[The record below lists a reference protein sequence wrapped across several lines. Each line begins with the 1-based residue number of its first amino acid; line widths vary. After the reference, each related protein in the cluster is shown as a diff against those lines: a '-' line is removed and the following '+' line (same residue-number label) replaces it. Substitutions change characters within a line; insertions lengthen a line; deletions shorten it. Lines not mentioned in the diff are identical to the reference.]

1 MAIEEAKKEAT
12 KKAINDLTPET
23 PQQFVQ
29 TKQLKHLPR
38 SKRTTPTPKSSESE
52 YDSES
57 SSEYESEERDVV

>member
-1 MAIEEAKKEAT
+1 MADEAKREAT

-38 SKRTTPTPKSSESE
+38 SKRTTPTPKSESE